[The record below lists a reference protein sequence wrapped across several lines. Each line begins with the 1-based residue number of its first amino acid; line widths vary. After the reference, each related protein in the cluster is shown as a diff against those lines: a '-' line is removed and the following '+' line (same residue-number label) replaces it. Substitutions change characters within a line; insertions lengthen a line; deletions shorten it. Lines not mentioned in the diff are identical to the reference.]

1 MNSAINQAPKG
12 VSAMAVVGL
21 VLGIFS
27 LISSWMPI
35 VNNLSFIVALLGL
48 VFSIIGIVSASRGK
62 SSGKGLAVAALVIN
76 VIACVIVLATQSMFA
91 AALS

>member
-48 VFSIIGIVSASRGK
+48 VFSITGIVSASRGK

>member
-1 MNSAINQAPKG
+1 MNSAINQAPRG
-12 VSAMAVVGL
+12 TSAMAIVGL
-21 VLGIFS
+21 VLGIFA

-48 VFSIIGIVSASRGK
+48 VFSIIGIISASRGK

>member
-21 VLGIFS
+21 VLGIFA

-35 VNNLSFIVALLGL
+35 VNNLSFIVGLLGL
-48 VFSIIGIVSASRGK
+48 VFSIVGIVSASSGK
-62 SSGKGLAVAALVIN
+62 SSGKGLAIAALVIN
-76 VIACVIVLATQSMFA
+76 IIACVIVLATQSMFA

>member
-1 MNSAINQAPKG
+1 MNSAINQAPRG
-12 VSAMAVVGL
+12 TSAMAIVGL
-21 VLGIFS
+21 VLGIFA

-76 VIACVIVLATQSMFA
+76 VIACVIVLATQSMFT

>member
-21 VLGIFS
+21 VLGIFA

-35 VNNLSFIVALLGL
+35 VNNLSFIVGLLGL
-48 VFSIIGIVSASRGK
+48 VFSIVGIVSASRGK
-62 SSGKGLAVAALVIN
+62 SSGKGLAIAALVIN
-76 VIACVIVLATQSMFA
+76 IIACVIVLATQSMFA

>member
-1 MNSAINQAPKG
+1 MNSAINQAPRG
-12 VSAMAVVGL
+12 MSAMAIVGL
-21 VLGIFS
+21 VLGFFA

>member
-12 VSAMAVVGL
+12 MSAMAIVGL
-21 VLGIFS
+21 VLGIFA